1 MAKELTMRNGDVRDA
16 DGVVC
21 FACNQPV
28 LDPREHRGE
37 FWCRECYVAEQER
50 GAE

>member
-21 FACNQPV
+21 FGCQSPTDRAIQY
-28 LDPREHRGE
+28 RGE